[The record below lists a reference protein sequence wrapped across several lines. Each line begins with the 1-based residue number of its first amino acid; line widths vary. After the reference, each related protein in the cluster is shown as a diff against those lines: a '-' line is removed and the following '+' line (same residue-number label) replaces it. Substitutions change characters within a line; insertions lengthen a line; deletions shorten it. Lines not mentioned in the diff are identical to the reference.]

1 MIGLLFALSLVPVPD
16 TAVIGSGVAID
27 EAVRSTLQS
36 SAHQPRQA
44 VEAGAERYTVQ
55 VFAGRRQEANLV
67 YVHLTD
73 SIGATLPVAIH
84 FDEPQFKVFVG
95 IFGSRLEAE
104 YALRKWRSRYPTA
117 FAVQAPNQ
125 RFKKGSNVR

>member
-67 YVHLTD
+67 YVHLND

-125 RFKKGSNVR
+125 RFKKGSSVR